1 MSCRRSFSFAPG
13 IFRVDE
19 DCFHFFETDVK
30 PQKLHTMK
38 NLNEIAKAG
47 LSGITAAYK
56 NETRSWW
63 GEVNEDAVYAAIA
76 DPAFAAFVDRVVEDA
91 TSRDLREAV

>member
-1 MSCRRSFSFAPG
+1 
-13 IFRVDE
+13 
-19 DCFHFFETDVK
+19 
-30 PQKLHTMK
+30 MK
-38 NLNEIAKAG
+38 NLNEIAQAG

-56 NETRSWW
+56 NETRSLW

-76 DPAFAAFVDRVVEDA
+76 DPAFAAFLDRVVEDA